1 MVAPVPCARRINQIV
16 ARSVARAPVL
26 FIRKKGERGG
36 SVAIGG
42 QHTSRSILCTRSL
55 LDDTRVGLE
64 STVTN
69 QQKKFHLSP
78 RGNWTGSPR
87 VSRVRG
93 SDGWPRLKLISTFCL
108 PSRYSRATANE
119 AIPLSS
125 EVSPLRTVLAHL
137 HPLPLNGMEYV
148 SPEKNVG
155 GLNRSGKSSRQCRG
169 CVE

>member
-1 MVAPVPCARRINQIV
+1 MVAPVPCTRRINQIV
-16 ARSVARAPVL
+16 ARSVAGLIYTKEGR
-26 FIRKKGERGG
+26 RGV

-69 QQKKFHLSP
+69 QHKKFHLSP

-125 EVSPLRTVLAHL
+125 EVSPLRVVLAHL

-155 GLNRSGKSSRQCRG
+155 GLNRSGQSSRQCRG